1 MLRPFALAAGVVAA
15 AAALAVTLPVVEA
28 QPTHPHESACFYL
41 RDIQGSKL
49 ASPRDYY
56 FRADG
61 GRVYHLE
68 FGADCATAHSYP
80 LILRSIDNSGEVCN
94 AVGLDVRVRDTG
106 EECITRRLSVLSPDE
121 AAALPKDARP

>member
-1 MLRPFALAAGVVAA
+1 MLRPLTLAAGALAAAG
-15 AAALAVTLPVVEA
+15 ALVVTLPVVEA
-28 QPTHPHESACFYL
+28 QPRHQESACFYL

-49 ASPRDYY
+49 ATPRDYY

-68 FGADCATAHSYP
+68 FGSDCATAHSYP
-80 LILRSIDNSGEVCN
+80 LVLRSVDNSGQVCN

-106 EECITRRLSVLSPDE
+106 EQCIATHLSVLTPDE
-121 AAALPKDARP
+121 AAALPPNARP